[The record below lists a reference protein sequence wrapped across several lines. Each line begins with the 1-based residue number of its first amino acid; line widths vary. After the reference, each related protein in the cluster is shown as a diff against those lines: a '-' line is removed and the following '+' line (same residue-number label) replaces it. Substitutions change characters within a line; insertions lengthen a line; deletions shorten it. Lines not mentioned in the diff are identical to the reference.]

1 MSSFQCPFCFRTFS
15 KRFGYSQ
22 HINKCIHKTYSDS
35 EESKDE
41 ILFEHDS
48 NEKNKNKNILN
59 NSQESNIS
67 LQNSDNEVLKLLFL
81 NTNLN
86 LLNIYKFID
95 IFL

>member
-48 NEKNKNKNILN
+48 NEKNKNILN

-67 LQNSDNEVLKLLFL
+67 LQNSDNEILKLLFL

>member
-22 HINKCIHKTYSDS
+22 HINKCIHKTYSNS
-35 EESKDE
+35 KESKNE
-41 ILFEHDS
+41 ILFEYNS
-48 NEKNKNKNILN
+48 NKKNKNKNLLN

-67 LQNSDNEVLKLLFL
+67 LQNSDNEVLKLLFFI
-81 NTNLN
+81 TNIN
-86 LLNIYKFID
+86 LLNIYIYLD

>member
-22 HINKCIHKTYSDS
+22 HINKCIHKTYSDN

-59 NSQESNIS
+59 NS
-67 LQNSDNEVLKLLFL
+67 
-81 NTNLN
+81 
-86 LLNIYKFID
+86 
-95 IFL
+95 